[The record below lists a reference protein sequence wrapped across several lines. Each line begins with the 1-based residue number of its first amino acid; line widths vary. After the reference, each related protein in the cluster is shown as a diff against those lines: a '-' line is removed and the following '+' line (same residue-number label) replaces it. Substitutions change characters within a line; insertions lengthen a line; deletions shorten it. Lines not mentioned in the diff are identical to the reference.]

1 MTRHGSFYPL
11 PREISSTPV
20 LFAYAL
26 DTPAQREAV
35 QQEILDRVTA
45 IQELSQTVA
54 SSQLDAPE
62 PRSPF
67 GIAEAVAI
75 LSRDVRGL
83 LEAHFDTGP

>member
-1 MTRHGSFYPL
+1 MSRQGSFYPL

-20 LFAYAL
+20 LFACVL
-26 DTPAQREAV
+26 DTPAQREAL

-62 PRSPF
+62 PRSHF

>member
-11 PREISSTPV
+11 PREFAPTPV
-20 LFAYAL
+20 LFAYVL
-26 DTPAQREAV
+26 DTPEQRQAV

-54 SSQLDAPE
+54 SSQLDCPE
-62 PRSPF
+62 PRSHF

-75 LSRDVRGL
+75 LSRDVNGL
-83 LEAHFDTGP
+83 LEAYFDTGP